1 VAKGETVTLVAGG
14 AGFEISAPGRSEQDG
29 YEGDL
34 ISVKNLKTGAVL
46 KGRLE
51 RGKTVSV
58 MKL

>member
-1 VAKGETVTLVAGG
+1 VTLVANGS
-14 AGFEISAPGRSEQDG
+14 GFNISVPGKAEQDG

-34 ISVKNLKTGAVL
+34 IMVRNTRSGAVL

-58 MKL
+58 MQL